1 MGTDNGWI
9 GYTYGKDYGYME
21 LKEDGTVNIHR
32 IAEDGTVTDETGKF
46 TIDEANKVIDIDIDV
61 LCANTWIGTKSGK
74 LNILSL
80 TADGLQIALPDG
92 DYGYSL
98 NYYSQAKAR
107 CRCAGSCIAQYRRF
121 IMGRKLGAL
130 LVAISPED
138 LAGQHTFV
146 FEGTCTDAM
155 VFTLDFAGMA
165 KRYPIRLYA
174 LTTSS
179 WTVLP
184 SGLMPTA
191 SIMATLKETA
201 STVFSCS
208 MLMGRVL

>member
-1 MGTDNGWI
+1 MDW
-9 GYTYGKDYGYME
+9 
-21 LKEDGTVNIHR
+21 HR
-32 IAEDGTVTDETGKF
+32 R
-46 TIDEANKVIDIDIDV
+46 
-61 LCANTWIGTKSGK
+61 SGK

-98 NYYSQAKAR
+98 NYYSQAKADADAQVPVLLNIADSSW
-107 CRCAGSCIAQYRRF
+107 AGSWD
-121 IMGRKLGAL
+121 AL

-174 LTTSS
+174 LTRLS

-184 SGLMPTA
+184 FGLMPIA

-208 MLMGRVL
+208 MLMEPVQLTIKYPSVRSAM

>member
-1 MGTDNGWI
+1 M
-9 GYTYGKDYGYME
+9 
-21 LKEDGTVNIHR
+21 
-32 IAEDGTVTDETGKF
+32 
-46 TIDEANKVIDIDIDV
+46 IDIDIDV

-98 NYYSQAKAR
+98 NYYSQAKGR

-121 IMGRKLGAL
+121 IMGRKLGCTACSHFTRRL
-130 LVAISPED
+130 GWTAHVCFRGKLVPMLWCLRLTLPVWRSAI
-138 LAGQHTFV
+138 
-146 FEGTCTDAM
+146 
-155 VFTLDFAGMA
+155 
-165 KRYPIRLYA
+165 PICLYA

-184 SGLMPTA
+184 SGFDANRFYYGDIEGNGKYRVQLFNAYGAGSVGNAVPL
-191 SIMATLKETA
+191 SP
-201 STVFSCS
+201 FSNVENQ
-208 MLMGRVL
+208 RY